1 MKELRTA
8 ILHYSS
14 PPVVGG
20 VEAVI
25 GAHAGVLRRAGYP
38 VCVISGRGTS
48 EALPEGVAFEPIPEM
63 DSQDPSVL
71 SVSKALEEGRVPA
84 EFQALT
90 SLLLDKLERKLAGFD
105 ALIVHNVFTKHFNL
119 PLTAALS
126 TFLERH
132 ESVRCLAWCHDFTWT
147 SAHSRSRVH
156 EGYPWDLLRERV
168 AHAIYV
174 TISER
179 RRSELA
185 ELLGCAEA
193 EVAVVYNGVE
203 AATLFGLSGVGLDL
217 VERLGLLDCDLSLL
231 MPVRVT
237 QAKNVEYAIR
247 IA

>member
-8 ILHYSS
+8 LLHYSS

-25 GAHAGVLRRAGYP
+25 GAHAGVLKRAGYP

-193 EVAVVYNGVE
+193 EVAVVPGATHLFEEPGALPAVAELAREWFVGHFTTGAEPGVRRSPRGCP
-203 AATLFGLSGVGLDL
+203 ATRSSG
-217 VERLGLLDCDLSLL
+217 
-231 MPVRVT
+231 
-237 QAKNVEYAIR
+237 
-247 IA
+247 